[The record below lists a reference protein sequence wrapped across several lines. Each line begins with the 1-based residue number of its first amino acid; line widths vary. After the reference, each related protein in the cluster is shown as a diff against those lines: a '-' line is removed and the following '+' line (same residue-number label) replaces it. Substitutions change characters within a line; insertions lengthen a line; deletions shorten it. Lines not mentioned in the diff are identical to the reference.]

1 MQQPIFFLMGA
12 LAAQTTGALQGF
24 RQKDLKFY
32 AELFSNW
39 VELGGVGATHAIHNT
54 QVMRFL
60 RELVS
65 DHHARVTQKR
75 KQPSYHLTRAGV
87 FTITSHL
94 VSRSYLEER
103 SHCILMWYF
112 LKSYAHQIR
121 ENMQRAGSEFSRAHQ
136 IEMEQ
141 LLDRERFLHR
151 QIQLVRH
158 EIQRLQGRIASA
170 LDIDQAVRKLLSLGT
185 SLPVCIEHVAS
196 HYPYELNPQRPFSAT
211 LRELPPV
218 VCEWEITEGS
228 RLRAQHLFDS
238 VVEDLVN
245 HERRLTCLVSL

>member
-1 MQQPIFFLMGA
+1 MSHPIFFPMGA
-12 LAAQTTGALQGF
+12 LAAQTTGASTGF

-39 VELGGVGATHAIHNT
+39 VQLGGVGATHAIHNT

-112 LKSYAHQIR
+112 LKSYGHQIR
-121 ENMQRAGSEFSRAHQ
+121 ESMQRAGNEFSRAHQ
-136 IEMEQ
+136 IELEQ

-158 EIQRLQGRIASA
+158 EIQRLKGRITCAFEIEKYVRTRLNAGMSLAS
-170 LDIDQAVRKLLSLGT
+170 
-185 SLPVCIEHVAS
+185 CIEHVAS
-196 HYPYELNPQRPFSAT
+196 LYPYELNPQRPFSVT
-211 LRELPPV
+211 LRELPPA
-218 VCEWEITEGS
+218 VCEWEITDGS

-238 VVEDLVN
+238 VAEDLVN
-245 HERRLTCLVSL
+245 HERRLCGLVGL